1 MRPVHYFIAF
11 LTFFMLRSR
20 GINPPTLR
28 SFILSCENSDGGS
41 WRSSCGARS
50 PYKHG
55 GQAWCYDWSIQRDVT
70 LWLAELMKLLCAEPC
85 GSNLARAHLRC
96 YLLVDVKP
104 RSLARPPMEFNLVKS
119 RSLISSSLFFPV
131 SFLARFLPLPGMTL
145 PCHVW
150 RHSDKRSGGNTY
162 PRQQQ
167 HCHYHHRECAW
178 WPFFNREEDPILSAG
193 TFNMKKVEGGDN
205 SNQRVRE
212 RTFSVEK
219 SINF

>member
-11 LTFFMLRSR
+11 LTSFMLRSR
-20 GINPPTLR
+20 GRNSPTLR

-85 GSNLARAHLRC
+85 GSNLARAHLRS
-96 YLLVDVKP
+96 YFLLDFKP
-104 RSLARPPMEFNLVKS
+104 RSLARTPMEFNLVKS

-131 SFLARFLPLPGMTL
+131 SFLARVSLNCRYRAWRCLAMYDVIQINGLAETRTL
-145 PCHVW
+145 DSNSIVIIIIANVLDDLSSTERKTQFYQLELLIW
-150 RHSDKRSGGNTY
+150 KKWKEETIQIREWE
-162 PRQQQ
+162 
-167 HCHYHHRECAW
+167 REC
-178 WPFFNREEDPILSAG
+178 L
-193 TFNMKKVEGGDN
+193 V
-205 SNQRVRE
+205 
-212 RTFSVEK
+212 
-219 SINF
+219 